1 MRSHSLLAV
10 VVIASSSSGLLQ
22 AETIE
27 LGDQDC
33 YRELASIDFG
43 HSSESLEDNRF
54 HYVFQ
59 HVDEYPYYRVV
70 EAVFIGIQTP
80 RTELGALV
88 PNRNYWSFVPGAR
101 ASVLKTTSPCS
112 TTFGAWPM

>member
-1 MRSHSLLAV
+1 MKNESGLLRMRSRTLSAV
-10 VVIASSSSGLLQ
+10 VVFAACSSGLLQ

-43 HSSESLEDNRF
+43 HSSESLQNNRF
-54 HYVFQ
+54 RYVFQ

-80 RTELGALV
+80 RT
-88 PNRNYWSFVPGAR
+88 
-101 ASVLKTTSPCS
+101 
-112 TTFGAWPM
+112 